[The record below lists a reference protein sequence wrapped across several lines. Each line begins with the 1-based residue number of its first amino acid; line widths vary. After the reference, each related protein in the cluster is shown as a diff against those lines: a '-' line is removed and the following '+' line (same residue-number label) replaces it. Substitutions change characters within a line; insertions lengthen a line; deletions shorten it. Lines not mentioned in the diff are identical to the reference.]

1 MKQSSANFHT
11 VSDTEFCI
19 SNNPCLQMLFSIYP
33 MISDNNDSVSAL
45 IDSPFELQLAYLDQF
60 LGYQSFALMSMKK

>member
-1 MKQSSANFHT
+1 
-11 VSDTEFCI
+11 
-19 SNNPCLQMLFSIYP
+19 MLFSIYP